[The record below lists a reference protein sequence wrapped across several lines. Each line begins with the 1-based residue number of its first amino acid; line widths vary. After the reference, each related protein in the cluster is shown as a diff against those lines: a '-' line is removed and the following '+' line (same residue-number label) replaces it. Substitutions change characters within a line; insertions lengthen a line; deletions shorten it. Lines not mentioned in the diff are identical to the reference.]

1 MTKKVNSA
9 IRYAAD
15 RGYTVDQFGNVYGP
29 TSTKLKLFEKRHTRM
44 VYLSFTVGDYKVKVH
59 RFVAFLKF
67 GRRALRKGV
76 HVRHRDND
84 NFNNAWDN
92 VLLGTQSQNER
103 DKPIELRRRLGAT
116 NLNRKAALVPFEP
129 LTTVYGAEPA
139 STEI

>member
-1 MTKKVNSA
+1 MKKVNAA

-15 RGYTVDQFGNVYGP
+15 RGYTVDQLGNVYGP
-29 TSTKLKLFEKRHTRM
+29 AGGKLKLFEKRHTRM

-67 GRRALRKGV
+67 GKRALKKGV
-76 HVRHRDND
+76 HVRHQDGD
-84 NFNNAWDN
+84 NFNNGWDN
-92 VLLGTQSQNER
+92 VLVGSQSQNER

-116 NLNRKAALVPFEP
+116 NLNRPRTLVPSES

-139 STEI
+139 STGI